1 MLTYS
6 RSKLPHQRMPSIHHH
21 HHHIINKEYDMIIY
35 VGEEPS
41 IKTFHAH
48 SNILRDKSP
57 YFLAALSSN
66 WIQREN
72 GMIVYRKPNIS
83 PEIFEVILSF
93 CYTNYAKLSDKDGKF
108 IIELLI
114 SADEMIFTSF
124 INYIQ
129 KNFTTA
135 QLSWLQE
142 NCLEITQFAFKYPS
156 FQALQHVCLETIC
169 ENPSILFK
177 SPQFTSFESNILLGL
192 LQRNELNLYEVELWD
207 YIIHWGIKQNPN
219 IPVDPSSWSRCDI
232 IAVKSSIEEYLPYI
246 RFCNMTQSEFQ
257 RYVWPYRTL
266 IPYELYD
273 SIMTNFIMPLFKCK
287 QVMRQRGTGIQS
299 RLINWDHLS
308 YICGWID
315 RRIEPYSKP
324 CVSYLQRGCK
334 ANAIYKLNSDVEVIN
349 FGNGDLRL
357 DNNFNESFSCSARK
371 HSYEMGIRSDTSSF
385 CVEEFE
391 VFKIINRNE

>member
-1 MLTYS
+1 
-6 RSKLPHQRMPSIHHH
+6 MPSIHHH
-21 HHHIINKEYDMIIY
+21 HHHIPLINKEYDMIIY

-207 YIIHWGIKQNPN
+207 YIVHWGIKQNPN
-219 IPVDPSSWSRCDI
+219 IPVNPSSWSRCDI

-287 QVMRQRGTGIQS
+287 QIMRQRGTGIQS

-315 RRIEPYSKP
+315 RRIEPYS
-324 CVSYLQRGCK
+324 